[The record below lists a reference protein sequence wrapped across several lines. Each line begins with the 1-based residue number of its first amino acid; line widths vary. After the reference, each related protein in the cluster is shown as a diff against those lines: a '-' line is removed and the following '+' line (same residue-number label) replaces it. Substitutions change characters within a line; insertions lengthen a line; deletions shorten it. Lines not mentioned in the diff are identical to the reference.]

1 MRLPML
7 LMAVLT
13 LPCHA
18 DSPLIFAQRFG
29 PLGGWR
35 DAHPPASSAM
45 LIPVHHM
52 RVQDLCDALVRN
64 PNMLPQGL
72 TRLEPLDDHGA
83 LLAEGSERAVGQL
96 REVVM
101 LLDSPQARIAVEVG
115 LLVTPGAG
123 ERRFRPEWLSA
134 PDQAAPET
142 GTAIPPRRFEAL
154 VRGYRERGGE
164 VVLSRALPQV
174 LVANGEVKTVW
185 LDADFAGLCDPSA
198 LAGGVVLSPRLVPDG
213 NVLVAVALVAAIA
226 DPAGGVRFI
235 QQSQVQA
242 TVADG
247 DSLVYGG
254 HFLGEGEEHR
264 QEVVIVVIPRVVF
277 GSRW

>member
-1 MRLPML
+1 MKL
-7 LMAVLT
+7 LVLLAAMT
-13 LPCHA
+13 ALSCQA
-18 DSPLIFAQRFG
+18 DQL
-29 PLGGWR
+29 
-35 DAHPPASSAM
+35 

-52 RVQDLCDALVRN
+52 CVQDLCDALVRN

-96 REVVM
+96 REVVT
-101 LLDSPQARIAVEVG
+101 LLDYPRAQIAVEVG
-115 LLVTPGAG
+115 LLVTPGAEAG
-123 ERRFRPEWLSA
+123 RFNPEWFSA
-134 PDQAAPET
+134 PDAAGPET
-142 GTAIPPRRFEAL
+142 GATIPPRRFDAL

-164 VVLSRALPQV
+164 VVLSRVLPQV

-235 QQSQVQA
+235 QQSQMRT